1 MSWTIRP
8 IAPEEA
14 DCIVP
19 LLLQLH
25 ALHAEARPAHH
36 NPTPD
41 PDEALAFLRGWLGE
55 EETTALVAFAP
66 DGTALGYLLVG
77 IETRGPT
84 LLRPAQ
90 RRGMLHH
97 IAVDQ
102 GARRL
107 GIGSALIDA
116 MKAHLRTHG
125 VTRVVAIYATFN
137 TASAALMRKAGLA
150 PFNVIAEGEV

>member
-8 IAPEEA
+8 IAPDEA
-14 DCIVP
+14 DLLLP

-25 ALHAEARPAHH
+25 ALHAEARPTHH
-36 NPTPD
+36 RLGPD
-41 PDEALAFLRGWLGE
+41 PEQVLPFLRDWLSGK
-55 EETTALVAFAP
+55 ETTALVAFAP
-66 DGTALGYLLVG
+66 DGAALGYLIVE
-77 IETRGPT
+77 IETRDPT
-84 LLRPAQ
+84 PLRPPQ
-90 RRGMLHH
+90 QRGMLHH

-107 GIGSALIDA
+107 GIGSALLDA
-116 MKAHLRTHG
+116 MKAHLRAHG

-150 PFNVIAEGEV
+150 PFNIIAEGEV